1 MKASLYEHESINANE
16 LLRKITLAIN
26 EINYNLK
33 MIKNATSSVIRLA
46 EMCVEFNGEYFE

>member
-26 EINYNLK
+26 EINYNLR